1 AGALAGMV
9 DARDN
14 RVQVEA
20 FAFRYGFR
28 AKDASDHHF
37 VGGGQGLRQ
46 LVLQDIAAQGV
57 GAGLQDGPQAA
68 PGIAGAQSLDGFGD
82 GGGVVGEIV
91 NDGDA
96 VHFGLHF
103 QAALHALERF
113 QGLSNLR
120 FGDAVSNGHGRG
132 SSSVENVVLSGKR
145 KIEVSPVAAF
155 AQDRPVSALT
165 FELQVGGL
173 PGAVVRAI
181 ALNWAKGFGHALAHI
196 GVAFVGDDAAAA
208 RHQVDQALEGGLHRV
223 QVLVNVCVIELN
235 GSEDDG
241 IGKVV
246 QELGTLVK
254 KGGVVLVPLDDEVA
268 AVAEGETAAEILRDA
283 AHQERR

>member
-1 AGALAGMV
+1 
-9 DARDN
+9 
-14 RVQVEA
+14 
-20 FAFRYGFR
+20 
-28 AKDASDHHF
+28 
-37 VGGGQGLRQ
+37 
-46 LVLQDIAAQGV
+46 
-57 GAGLQDGPQAA
+57 
-68 PGIAGAQSLDGFGD
+68 
-82 GGGVVGEIV
+82 
-91 NDGDA
+91 
-96 VHFGLHF
+96 F

-173 PGAVVRAI
+173 PGGVVRAI

-196 GVAFVGDDAAAA
+196 GVAFVSDDAAAA
-208 RHQVDQALEGGLHRV
+208 RHQVDQAPEGGLHRV

-283 AHQERR
+283 AHQERRPLPCRLKDPGQHGGGGGLAVSAGNDDDFAAAQKFVVQNLRQRAEGDAAVEQVFQFHVAAGNGVAHHD